1 VPWIQFAIRRF
12 CKESISA
19 LDSFAYVLLLDG
31 WFEFKPNL
39 QKMLMLQ
46 ELLQELLLLILLQ
59 QLCFKLCSGYV
70 QAIFR
75 LCSGYVQAMFRL
87 CSGYV

>member
-1 VPWIQFAIRRF
+1 MPWIQFAIRRF

-31 WFEFKPNL
+31 WFEFKPNM

-59 QLCFKLCSGYV
+59 QLLLLLLM
-70 QAIFR
+70 QR
-75 LCSGYVQAMFRL
+75 LQRL
-87 CSGYV
+87 LLLLL